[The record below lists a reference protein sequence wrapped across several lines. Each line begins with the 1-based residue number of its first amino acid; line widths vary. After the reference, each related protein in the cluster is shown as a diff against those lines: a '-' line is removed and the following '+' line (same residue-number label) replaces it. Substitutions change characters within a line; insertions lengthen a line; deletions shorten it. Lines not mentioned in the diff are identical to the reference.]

1 VAGTS
6 IRSKRRSCWLA
17 RRARWRRCGVYMCLY
32 IQIHM
37 GVRVLTPGDSG
48 GISEGRGGNLR
59 PVVSG
64 CRLVGWAS
72 NPPDA
77 GGADGCA
84 AACCGRP
91 ADDRSGGCFMSPA
104 VMTVAGPLYVAC
116 CGRTLSGSMC
126 EAVAG
131 GLADAS
137 AFPFARADS
146 VSASAR
152 AASSRANPGR
162 TSFVFFFFLLTT
174 PVPQE
179 RKKMHPRDTAK
190 ISYHEAKLPTSW
202 LATGDARRRL
212 ANRTAINVRQDF
224 RQDESRHRDKIQ
236 IPEKQHIHINA

>member
-1 VAGTS
+1 MVVAVATG
-6 IRSKRRSCWLA
+6 W
-17 RRARWRRCGVYMCLY
+17 WRRRWQEPASDQSGDHAGLHDVPDGAAALYICLC

-64 CRLVGWAS
+64 SRLVGWAS

-91 ADDRSGGCFMSPA
+91 ADDRSGGCFMPPA
-104 VMTVAGPLYVAC
+104 VVTVAGPLYVAC

-131 GLADAS
+131 GLADAC
-137 AFPFARADS
+137 AFAFARADS

-179 RKKMHPRDTAK
+179 RG
-190 ISYHEAKLPTSW
+190 E
-202 LATGDARRRL
+202 DAS
-212 ANRTAINVRQDF
+212 T
-224 RQDESRHRDKIQ
+224 
-236 IPEKQHIHINA
+236 